1 MSYYYYDGTIVIDND
16 EMYVE
21 VDVHAEASGFWKAG
35 DSFGY
40 GCEPPDGDFE
50 INDIKYLSAKT
61 YDEEGNASDVE
72 ITDEIKKIVRSKLN
86 DVQFEEQEI
95 EPDYSYEW

>member
-1 MSYYYYDGTIVIDND
+1 MSKYYYDGTIEIDNA

-21 VDVHAEASGFWKAG
+21 VKVHAEAHGFWKAG
-35 DSFGY
+35 DSFGC
-40 GCEPPDGDFE
+40 GCEPPDEDFE
-50 INDIKYLSAKT
+50 IDEIKYISAKT

-86 DVQFEEQEI
+86 DVQFEEREI
-95 EPDYSYEW
+95 EPDCCYEW